1 LKSCGAGAGRKI
13 PTFPLAHSCFHSERF
28 GRDHGG
34 RQATRMLRAA
44 QRLAMLPRIASA
56 FTCRAATAFL
66 ITPPRPGYRCPPRRP
81 QPVPARRGEGPAGRT
96 LLRLDSTRSETGEI
110 LAPVARCSDRQP
122 QRCVNK
128 VCNDATNLLDAVL
141 RMAPGIGARRAGSGP
156 LSDDDGPGCDCC
168 LDEWAGD
175 LGTAFV
181 RPAPSEAARNR
192 GLIFGS

>member
-1 LKSCGAGAGRKI
+1 MAGWPGTGHPAPHFNIVGIRITQVATRPYAGAPDERRSASVWPASFDGTTPR
-13 PTFPLAHSCFHSERF
+13 FSC
-28 GRDHGG
+28 
-34 RQATRMLRAA
+34 APCCAA
-44 QRLAMLPRIASA
+44 R
-56 FTCRAATAFL
+56 
-66 ITPPRPGYRCPPRRP
+66 PRRFSW
-81 QPVPARRGEGPAGRT
+81 RT

-128 VCNDATNLLDAVL
+128 VCNHATNLLDAVL

-156 LSDDDGPGCDCC
+156 PSDDDGPGCDCC